1 MAILVQS
8 PARIKAAGKLE
19 KIIEEYFGAV
29 NTSTTGISIAIMTS
43 PAGWEEP
50 GQRPEFDE
58 YSIVLNGRLRA
69 EGADNVIEA
78 GPGQAIM
85 APRGEWVRYSTP
97 GDEGAHYVAVC
108 LPAFTPATV
117 NRDE

>member
-8 PARIKAAGKLE
+8 PTRIKAAGKLE
-19 KIIEEYFGAV
+19 KIIEEYVGAV
-29 NTSTTGISIAIMTS
+29 NTSTTGISIAVMTS
-43 PAGWEEP
+43 PGGWEEP

-58 YSIVLNGRLRA
+58 YSIVLKGRLRA
-69 EGADNVIEA
+69 EGIDKVIEA

-97 GDEGAHYVAVC
+97 GDQGAQYVAVC